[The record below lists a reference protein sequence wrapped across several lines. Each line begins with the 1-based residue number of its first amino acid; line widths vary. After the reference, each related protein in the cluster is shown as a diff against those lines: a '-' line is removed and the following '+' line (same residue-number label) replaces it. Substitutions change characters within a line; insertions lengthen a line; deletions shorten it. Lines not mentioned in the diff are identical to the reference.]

1 MHQLIYKSLFQ
12 VVINIVKCPFSTR
25 SFIALQIYRGDGEAE
40 MKIKAEFLK
49 MDGDRLVLLAL

>member
-1 MHQLIYKSLFQ
+1 MLNVLFQ
-12 VVINIVKCPFSTR
+12 PDHSLHF
-25 SFIALQIYRGDGEAE
+25 IYRGDGEAE